1 MPYVRKGAVTVTSN
15 NSTAQAGGGPVYTLR
30 KDGVI
35 CCQSS
40 LPGCGYSTEMLKE
53 LRAAGFEL
61 YEDGKKVKR
70 RK

>member
-1 MPYVRKGAVTVTSN
+1 MARNKE
-15 NSTAQAGGGPVYTLR
+15 TAQACGGPVYSLR

-40 LPGCGYSTEMLKE
+40 LADLGYSAVMLKE

-61 YEDGKKVKR
+61 YRDEKRVGSGKK
-70 RK
+70 

>member
-1 MPYVRKGAVTVTSN
+1 MAESKM
-15 NSTAQAGGGPVYTLR
+15 TAQPGGGPVYSIR

-40 LPGCGYSTEMLKE
+40 LPDCGYSAEMLKE
-53 LRAAGFEL
+53 LRAAGFDL

-70 RK
+70 AKA

>member
-1 MPYVRKGAVTVTSN
+1 MPQSKT
-15 NSTAQAGGGPVYTLR
+15 TAQPCGGPVYSLR

-40 LPGCGYSTEMLKE
+40 LPDLGYSAVMLKE

-61 YEDGKKVKR
+61 YQDEKR
-70 RK
+70 IWSSRK